1 MLLVLRKY
9 HLQTHKMLYDNPAAR
24 LKAILDKGMA
34 TPGETQCR
42 VAWQEVLGVLPN
54 DSGDLFAKLGK
65 TMELPR
71 RTSLLLQTH
80 FPHLIETVNLWRDP
94 IETAFLNQNLAG
106 RWNTFRD
113 HINPYCVPQL
123 GMISDLLHSKI
134 TAKTLRQQDLE
145 KILESFKALSEQVDQ
160 STLSEPLKNYLLS
173 EILEL
178 LQALRDYKVSGALPI
193 LKQAESLV
201 GHALLDP
208 EYSNF
213 LSSHEL
219 GKRLLD
225 NLNAMAA
232 VLTVA
237 VSLPQ
242 LGQGFI
248 ALLTK

>member
-1 MLLVLRKY
+1 M
-9 HLQTHKMLYDNPAAR
+9 
-24 LKAILDKGMA
+24 
-34 TPGETQCR
+34 PGETPCR
-42 VAWQEVLGVLPN
+42 AAWQDVLGVIPN

-71 RTSLLLQTH
+71 RTTQLLQTH

-94 IETAFLNQNLAG
+94 IETAFLNQNLSA
-106 RWNTFRD
+106 RWDTFSN
-113 HINPYCVPQL
+113 HINQYCIPQL

-134 TAKTLRQQDLE
+134 TAKTLKQQDLE
-145 KILESFKALSEQVDQ
+145 RILESFKVLSEQVDQ
-160 STLSEPLKNYLLS
+160 SNLSAPLKNYLHS

-208 EYSNF
+208 DYSNF
-213 LSSHEL
+213 LSNHEL

-237 VSLPQ
+237 ISLPQ

-248 ALLTK
+248 AMLAK

>member
-1 MLLVLRKY
+1 
-9 HLQTHKMLYDNPAAR
+9 MLYDNPAAR
-24 LKAILDKGMA
+24 LKAILERGMA
-34 TPGETQCR
+34 MPGETPCR
-42 VAWQEVLGVLPN
+42 AAWQDVLDVQPN

-65 TMELPR
+65 AMELPR
-71 RTSLLLQTH
+71 RTVLLLKTH
-80 FPHLIETVNLWRDP
+80 FPHLIEASNLWRDP
-94 IETAFLNQNLAG
+94 IETAFLNQNLSA
-106 RWNTFRD
+106 RWETFRN
-113 HINPYCVPQL
+113 HINPYCIPQL
-123 GMISDLLHSKI
+123 GMVSDLLHSKI
-134 TAKTLRQQDLE
+134 SAKTIKQQDLE
-145 KILESFKALSEQVDQ
+145 NILESFKALSELVDQ
-160 STLSEPLKNYLLS
+160 SNLSEALKNYLHS
-173 EILEL
+173 EIFEL
-178 LQALRDYKVSGALPI
+178 IQALRDYKVSGALPV

-213 LSSHEL
+213 LSSHDL